1 MNLIQFV
8 IIAFVGLIGVILA
21 DHSDYSYWKPE
32 NSANFDEV
40 AYQSLQS
47 VTDERQDLSPH
58 PIAKFVNGI
67 QNRQFGGGIAPVSF
81 NFSRDIRSYIF

>member
-32 NSANFDEV
+32 NSADFHED
-40 AYQSLQS
+40 AFQSLQS
-47 VTDERQDLSPH
+47 VNHERQDLSPH
-58 PIAKFVNGI
+58 PITKFVNGI

-81 NFSRDIRSYIF
+81 NFSRDFRS

>member
-21 DHSDYSYWKPE
+21 DQSDHSYWKPE
-32 NSANFDEV
+32 NSADFHED
-40 AYQSLQS
+40 AFQSLQS
-47 VTDERQDLSPH
+47 VNDERQDLSPH

-81 NFSRDIRSYIF
+81 NFSYDFCS